1 MAQSERERES
11 MRYEYEWE
19 SENLMKEMKWNER
32 EVKRESPKTTSLFV
46 AWKEHR
52 GRDERR
58 KTGLTGTYNKELSER
73 GGKEG
78 RNCSTRLNGVWGNAR
93 FYFIRFL
100 LYSHGHVGV
109 WVLFFAFF
117 GVTLAPRGPPGPSC
131 FFFFFFNFNQSLILM
146 GRVIGNSNPLLPMQ
160 LP

>member
-1 MAQSERERES
+1 
-11 MRYEYEWE
+11 MRFEYEWE
-19 SENLMKEMKWNER
+19 NWNEW

-73 GGKEG
+73 RGKEG
-78 RNCSTRLNGVWGNAR
+78 RNCSTRLYGVWGNAR
-93 FYFIRFL
+93 FYFILFL

-109 WVLFFAFF
+109 WVLCFAFLDI
-117 GVTLAPRGPPGPSC
+117 TWAPHGPTGPSSC
-131 FFFFFFNFNQSLILM
+131 FYFLFYKNLILM
-146 GRVIGNSNPLLPMQ
+146 GRVIGNSNPLLPMK